1 MRKIITLIL
10 TLFFANQGMA
20 QLENDKV
27 LHFAG
32 GAIFG
37 TAGAGLGRKVTGNKP
52 FSAIAGALI
61 VSSTIGVSKEA
72 LDSGRSGGEWD
83 NGDLLAT
90 VLGGLVS
97 GTIVEIFAK
106 DPKDIESA
114 WNDRLQSPTPG
125 TTRSALSETGTA
137 GLFRKHQETGIS
149 APVYLDHIPLMGL

>member
-1 MRKIITLIL
+1 MRKIFTLIL
-10 TLFFANQGMA
+10 MLFFATQGMA

-72 LDSGRSGGEWD
+72 LDSGRSGGEWN

-90 VLGGLVS
+90 VLGGLVT

-106 DPKDIESA
+106 NPKETESV
-114 WNDRLQSPTPG
+114 WNDRLQSSHSLIN
-125 TTRSALSETGTA
+125 RVAISESGAA
-137 GLFRKHQETGIS
+137 GLFQKSQEPGIT
-149 APVYLDHIPLMGL
+149 APAYLDHIPLMGL